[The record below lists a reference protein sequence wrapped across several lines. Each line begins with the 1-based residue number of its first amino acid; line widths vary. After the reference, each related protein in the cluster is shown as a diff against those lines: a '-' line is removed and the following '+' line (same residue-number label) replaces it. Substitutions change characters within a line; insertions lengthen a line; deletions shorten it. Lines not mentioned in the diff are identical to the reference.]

1 MSLDN
6 FERVYENAHFFI
18 EVEENSIPWIKV
30 FAKEKVKELSF
41 LSQERRLEL
50 FNITNAIE
58 TAMIEFY
65 KPDKVNIASFGNY
78 VPQVHMHI
86 MARFKEDAF
95 FPEPMWGKRQRE
107 DKDFRGDFSAF
118 IKKVQEDL
126 KILKL

>member
-6 FERVYENAHFFI
+6 FERVYENSHFFVEI
-18 EVEENSIPWIKV
+18 EESSIPWLKV

-41 LSQERRLEL
+41 LSQEKRLEL
-50 FNITNAIE
+50 FNITNVVE
-58 TAMIEFY
+58 TTMIEFY

-95 FPEPMWGKRQRE
+95 FPEPMWGERQRE

-118 IKKVQEDL
+118 IKKVQEAL
-126 KILKL
+126 KSLYP